1 MTPAIVPGGTL
12 DCVWPVE
19 ATLGEGACWDAAA
32 RRVLFV
38 DIKGRR
44 LYRYDPA
51 DGARESWEAP
61 GQIGFALPCA
71 DGTLIC
77 GVQGGLFRFEPGN
90 GRFTRVLSLE
100 TDLPGNRLNDGYVD
114 AGGHLWFGSMDNAEA
129 APTGQLYRVGQ
140 DGRVAAHDAGYVIT
154 NGPAASPDGRTL
166 YHTDTLRRLVYAF
179 DLGDDGVPLRRRV
192 FARIEGG
199 GYPDGMAVDA
209 EGGVWIALFGGARI
223 ERYAFDGRLL
233 GQVAFPCANV
243 TKLAFGGDDLRTVYA
258 TTATQG
264 LSEAERQAQPLAG
277 GLFAFRAPVAGLPPA
292 VCTVRFDAEG

>member
-1 MTPAIVPGGTL
+1 MTPAIVP
-12 DCVWPVE
+12 DCVWPVA

-44 LYRYDPA
+44 LYRYDPSS
-51 DGARESWEAP
+51 GGRESWEAP

-77 GVQGGLFRFEPGN
+77 GVQGGLFRFEPDS
-90 GRFTRVLSLE
+90 GRFASVLPLE

-140 DGRVAAHDAGYVIT
+140 DGRLAAHDAGYVIT

-166 YHTDTLRRLVYAF
+166 YHTDRKSV
-179 DLGDDGVPLRRRV
+179 V
-192 FARIEGG
+192 
-199 GYPDGMAVDA
+199 
-209 EGGVWIALFGGARI
+209 
-223 ERYAFDGRLL
+223 
-233 GQVAFPCANV
+233 
-243 TKLAFGGDDLRTVYA
+243 
-258 TTATQG
+258 
-264 LSEAERQAQPLAG
+264 
-277 GLFAFRAPVAGLPPA
+277 
-292 VCTVRFDAEG
+292 

>member
-1 MTPAIVPGGTL
+1 MMPAIVP
-12 DCVWPVE
+12 DCVWPVA

-44 LYRYDPA
+44 LHRYDPA
-51 DGARESWEAP
+51 GGGRESWQAP

-77 GVQGGLFRFEPGN
+77 GVQGGLFRFAPSSGQ
-90 GRFTRVLSLE
+90 FTCVLPLE
-100 TDLPGNRLNDGYVD
+100 ADLPGNRLNDAYVD
-114 AGGHLWFGSMDNAEA
+114 GGGQLWFGSMDDAEA
-129 APTGQLYRVGQ
+129 APTGRLYRVGQ
-140 DGRVAAHDAGYVIT
+140 DDRVSAHDAGYVIT

-179 DLGDDGVPLRRRV
+179 DLGDDGVPRRRRV
-192 FARIEGG
+192 FVAIRER

-209 EGGVWIALFGGARI
+209 EGGVWIALFDGARI
-223 ERYAFDGRLL
+223 ERYAPDGRLL

-258 TTATQG
+258 TTATKG
-264 LSEAERQAQPLAG
+264 LSEAERHAQPLAG
-277 GLFAFRAPVAGLPPA
+277 ALFAFRAPLAGLAPA
-292 VCTVRFDAEG
+292 VCTVRFAQAA